1 MMIFNLSETDKK
13 AYNLIKNMLINE
25 GRRPTLK
32 EINEVTGGKSPR
44 SASIVI
50 DRLERYGIL
59 KKIGNNLRLTEN
71 STHDQVSIETV
82 KVPLVGTVTCG
93 LPMLA
98 QENIEAYIH
107 VSTNLAKRGSKY
119 FLLRASGTSMNMAGI
134 NDKDI
139 LLVKQQNT
147 ADNGERVVA
156 LIDDEATVK
165 IFEKTDSVVILRPK
179 STDQKH
185 KPIILSDNCQIQG
198 IVVAVLPSDLN

>member
-1 MMIFNLSETDKK
+1 MIYNLKDSDKK
-13 AYNLIKNMLINE
+13 AYNLIKVMLINE
-25 GRRPTLK
+25 GRKPTLK

-50 DRLERYGIL
+50 DRLVKNGLI
-59 KKIGNNLRLTEN
+59 KKTGSNLRLTEN
-71 STHDQVSIETV
+71 NTNDQISIDTIE
-82 KVPLVGTVTCG
+82 VPLVGTVTCG

-98 QENIEAYIH
+98 QENIEAFIP

-119 FLLRASGTSMNMAGI
+119 FLLRATGTSMNMAGI

-139 LLVKQQNT
+139 LLIKQQNT
-147 ADNGERVVA
+147 AENGERIVA
-156 LIDDEATVK
+156 LINDEATVK
-165 IFEKTDSVVILRPK
+165 IFERSGSVVILRPK

-198 IVVAVLPSDLN
+198 IVIAVLPSDIN